1 MKCGFWCLSNP
12 NDFSLYPLCI
22 PPILDNY
29 SSFGTKTHPMS
40 NLNTCVVLTHTH
52 TLSYKSYV
60 CTYLHLRRNKKI
72 QDIIYSYRT
81 KVCYLHSFFQF
92 LFLSLCC
99 ICVDNCC
106 HLNEPSIR
114 PWNEPSFP
122 VGFSEFLPSDTN
134 VLFCMSMY
142 VYV

>member
-1 MKCGFWCLSNP
+1 MIIQSKRFFFVSTLHPTNLRQLQFFWYENTPNVQLEYVCGF
-12 NDFSLYPLCI
+12 D
-22 PPILDNY
+22 
-29 SSFGTKTHPMS
+29 TH
-40 NLNTCVVLTHTH
+40 THTH

-122 VGFSEFLPSDTN
+122 VGFSVFLPSDTN
-134 VLFCMSMY
+134 VSFCMCMY